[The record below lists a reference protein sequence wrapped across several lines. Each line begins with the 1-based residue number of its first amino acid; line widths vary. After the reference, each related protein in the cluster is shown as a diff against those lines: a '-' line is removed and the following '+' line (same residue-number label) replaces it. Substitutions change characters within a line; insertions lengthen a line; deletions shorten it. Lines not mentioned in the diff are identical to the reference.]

1 MNFFMIFYFFEMHLY
16 MKKLTAIH
24 KAIYLQETRKE
35 PCEETES
42 ECPVVPGDKVYLRVF
57 RRKWNE
63 PRREG
68 PYKVVRA
75 TPTAVQVEGSTTWY
89 HLNHCTRVPK
99 VRTEREE
106 NRQAD
111 NSGESDEERP
121 VTQDEV
127 QTDESSKTNVQGAHI
142 LLSDKQ

>member
-1 MNFFMIFYFFEMHLY
+1 MELQTY

-24 KAIYLQETRKE
+24 KAIYLQETIKE

-42 ECPVVPGDKVYLRVF
+42 ECPIVQGDQVYFSVF

-63 PRREG
+63 PRSEG

-75 TPTAVQVEGSTTWY
+75 TPKAVQVEGSTTWY

-99 VRTEREE
+99 GRMEREGS
-106 NRQAD
+106 RQAH
-111 NSGESDEERP
+111 NTGESDEERP

-127 QTDESSKTNVQGAHI
+127 QTDESSKNRCTRSSHSPFRQTGEE
-142 LLSDKQ
+142 KE